1 MTDTLEISVLSRAKL
16 KQNLVNSDKCI
27 FFMRAYINKQTAF
40 WFISGIPTRNNK
52 LAFSRFALRKNSE
65 Y

>member
-27 FFMRAYINKQTAF
+27 FSCMHINKQTAF
-40 WFISGIPTRNNK
+40 WFLSGIPTRNNK